1 MKMRIIIDRED
12 GAKAEIQTGEYS
24 TIDEVLKLLVIAL
37 QLEGYDY
44 VKDLAH
50 NAEEEIEELVKEIQG
65 LNKLIDD
72 LEERHD

>member
-1 MKMRIIIDRED
+1 MRIIIDRED
-12 GAKAEIQTGEYS
+12 GTKAEIQTGEQS
-24 TIDEVLKLLVIAL
+24 TIDEVLQLLAIAL
-37 QLEGYDY
+37 QLDGYDY
-44 VKDLAH
+44 VKELSY